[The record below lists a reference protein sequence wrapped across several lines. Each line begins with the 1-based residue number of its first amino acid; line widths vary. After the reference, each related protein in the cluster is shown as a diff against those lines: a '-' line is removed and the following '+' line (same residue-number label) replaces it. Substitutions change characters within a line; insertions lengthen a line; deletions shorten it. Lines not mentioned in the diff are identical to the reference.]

1 MQSDSFQDCDGIK
14 NGITD
19 FSVDVLDCEYIQM
32 CVIPIGTTLYIKT
45 TFVPHQNLNE
55 LKSRVSSKMGVLLVP
70 KGPSRPVCANSI
82 SKETGQCDKEEGLVQ
97 GRNYVYIEEFP
108 IRPQYREV

>member
-1 MQSDSFQDCDGIK
+1 MGKVRCRVLFLLAHFIMQSDSFQDCD
-14 NGITD
+14 
-19 FSVDVLDCEYIQM
+19 
-32 CVIPIGTTLYIKT
+32 
-45 TFVPHQNLNE
+45 VPHQNLNE

-70 KGPSRPVCANSI
+70 KGPYRSVCANSI

-108 IRPQYREV
+108 IRPQYREMDENVLNGLIEPIQCQFY